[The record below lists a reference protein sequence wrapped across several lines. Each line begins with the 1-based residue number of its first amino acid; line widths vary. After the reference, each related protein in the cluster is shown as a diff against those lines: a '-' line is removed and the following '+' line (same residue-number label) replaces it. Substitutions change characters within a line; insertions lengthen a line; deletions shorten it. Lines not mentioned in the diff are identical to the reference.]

1 MESNPLL
8 NPTDLLSHRLLA
20 DVMPFGTGWC
30 DDGEGKPVVWTVT
43 LANLIYL
50 AQLPPGAPAPKVYA
64 H

>member
-1 MESNPLL
+1 MESNALFKT
-8 NPTDLLSHRLLA
+8 TDLLTHALLG

-30 DDGEGKPVVWTVT
+30 DDGEGNPVVWTVT

-50 AQLPPGAPAPKVYA
+50 AQLPKGAPAPKVYA